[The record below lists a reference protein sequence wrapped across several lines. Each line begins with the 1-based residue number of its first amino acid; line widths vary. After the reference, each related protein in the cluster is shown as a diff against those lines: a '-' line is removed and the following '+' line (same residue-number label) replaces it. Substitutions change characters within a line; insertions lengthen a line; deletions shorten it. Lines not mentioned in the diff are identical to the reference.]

1 MLNIF
6 PSDYFHAKVFYN
18 VSAFMVNGLM
28 LCAIYNVSNAWS
40 RTAIIAGINYNVL
53 YNIHTIIPKLY

>member
-40 RTAIIAGINYNVL
+40 RTAIIAEINYNVL
-53 YNIHTIIPKLY
+53 